1 MKIHDTVTFE
11 GVDNFN
17 RPVFKSVKKNSKSKT
32 KRYGLTFLLFSHNT
46 TKEKVMKSF
55 PDKIDTLTYFG
66 NSFNCEPTGGEYTV
80 KII

>member
-11 GVDNFN
+11 GIDNFN
-17 RPVFKSVKKNSKSKT
+17 RPVFKSINKNSKNNT
-32 KRYGLTFLLFSHNT
+32 RRYGLTCLLFNNNT
-46 TKEKVMKSF
+46 AKEKVMKSF

-66 NSFNCEPTGGEYTV
+66 NSFNCEPTGGEYKV